1 MKFVRVYL
9 LLCINLISTQILYAT
24 HNRAGEI
31 TYTQISDLT
40 FEITVTTYTYTLSNV
55 DREELEVSWGDGTY
69 TVIPRHDFIELP
81 DYYQRNR
88 YIGRH
93 TFPGP
98 GVYEVLVEDP
108 NRNYGVENI
117 PNSVNTVFSVKT
129 TIYVNPEFG
138 PNSTPVLLNP
148 PINKAAQYRLF
159 VHNPGAYDPDGDSLS
174 YSLTECTGENG
185 EPIDGY
191 TLPPA
196 TNYIGIDEV
205 TGDFVWNTPPDTG
218 KYNVAIQINE
228 WRDGIKIGSLIRDMQ
243 IDVYKTDNLPPE
255 NDDFRDWC
263 ILAGDTLETYV
274 RSTDVNYDSIEHIGA
289 GGPFLF
295 ESNPADLEEI
305 SGKPG
310 EVVSRF
316 TWITGCNHIRKSEY
330 MVLISAR
337 DNHPDINLVDVDN
350 FLIKVIGPSPTGIKI
365 DPGNAFMRLAWAP
378 AECTPANYLIYRR
391 MDSLDYTPDSCV
403 TGLPDYT
410 GYEFAGE
417 TTDTL
422 FVDNN
427 NGEGL
432 VQGFSYCYRIIS
444 EFADGAQSY
453 PSEEVCGII
462 APGFPVITNVSVLET
477 DESTGEILLR
487 WDKPDRLDTV
497 PDADGPFKYIIYR
510 SDEAY
515 GMRLKKIDSIAGLDD
530 TTLFDAGLNTSETQ
544 YSYEVAL
551 YNDTPGNRFKIGNP
565 QLASSIYL
573 NLEPFDNAIKI
584 NMEKNTPWLDNEYV
598 IYRLNNATMNYDSIG
613 YSTKR
618 EYTDTKLANGTQY
631 CYMVKSTG
639 YYKIDTNS
647 FYTENFSNKRC
658 DIPED
663 FQRPCPPGLKVISSC
678 DSLKNVLTWN
688 NPNLTCADDVIGYRI
703 YYTNHYETTLDSI
716 NRITGAENTLYEHFP
731 EGTMGACY
739 AVSAVDSFYNE
750 SDLSNVCCVDDC
762 AYYELPNVFTPNND
776 GINDIY
782 LAKNPLHYVEKVNMR
797 IFNQWGELIFET
809 EDPMIHWDGTI
820 KNTNKKVSTGVYY
833 YICDVWEPRITGLE
847 VRNMVG
853 FIHVYTEKSSG
864 INLNE

>member
-1 MKFVRVYL
+1 MKFLRFYLMLLTSLVYTA
-9 LLCINLISTQILYAT
+9 NLYAT

-88 YIGRH
+88 YIARH

-185 EPIDGY
+185 DPINGY

-196 TNYIGIDEV
+196 TNYMGIDEV

-243 IDVYKTDNLPPE
+243 IDVYETDNLPPE
-255 NDDFRDWC
+255 NDDFNDWC

-274 RSTDVNYDSIEHIGA
+274 RSTDVNYDSIEHTGA

-295 ESNPADLEEI
+295 ESNPANLEEI
-305 SGKPG
+305 LSKPG
-310 EVVSRF
+310 EIVSKF

-350 FLIKVIGPSPTGIKI
+350 FLIKVIGPSPTGIML
-365 DPGNAFMRLAWAP
+365 DPGNAFMRLAWTPGECNP
-378 AECTPANYLIYRR
+378 AKYLIYRR
-391 MDSLDYTPDSCV
+391 IDSLDYTPDSCV

-417 TTDTL
+417 TTDTM

-432 VQGFSYCYRIIS
+432 VQGFSYCYRIIA

-462 APGFPVITNVSVLET
+462 APGFPIITNVSVLET
-477 DESTGEILLR
+477 DESEGEILLR
-487 WDKPDRLDTV
+487 WAKPDRLDTV
-497 PDADGPFKYIIYR
+497 PDANGPFKYIIYR

-530 TTLFDAGLNTSETQ
+530 TTFFDTGLNTS
-544 YSYEVAL
+544 
-551 YNDTPGNRFKIGNP
+551 DTILVR
-565 QLASSIYL
+565 
-573 NLEPFDNAIKI
+573 
-584 NMEKNTPWLDNEYV
+584 
-598 IYRLNNATMNYDSIG
+598 
-613 YSTKR
+613 
-618 EYTDTKLANGTQY
+618 
-631 CYMVKSTG
+631 
-639 YYKIDTNS
+639 
-647 FYTENFSNKRC
+647 
-658 DIPED
+658 
-663 FQRPCPPGLKVISSC
+663 SC
-678 DSLKNVLTWN
+678 FV
-688 NPNLTCADDVIGYRI
+688 
-703 YYTNHYETTLDSI
+703 
-716 NRITGAENTLYEHFP
+716 
-731 EGTMGACY
+731 
-739 AVSAVDSFYNE
+739 
-750 SDLSNVCCVDDC
+750 
-762 AYYELPNVFTPNND
+762 
-776 GINDIY
+776 
-782 LAKNPLHYVEKVNMR
+782 
-797 IFNQWGELIFET
+797 
-809 EDPMIHWDGTI
+809 
-820 KNTNKKVSTGVYY
+820 
-833 YICDVWEPRITGLE
+833 
-847 VRNMVG
+847 
-853 FIHVYTEKSSG
+853 
-864 INLNE
+864 